1 MHNILAVLIASEFIS
16 EDREQ
21 QKYSLLLLKRTDKVV
36 NINMNIEEMS
46 VGKMESSL
54 FMFDITHFK
63 SKDKLTISTSLLR
76 LLIKIYYMF
85 VIIHLEE
92 RFW

>member
-21 QKYSLLLLKRTDKVV
+21 QKCTLLLLKCTDNVV

-46 VGKMESSL
+46 VGKVESTL

-63 SKDKLTISTSLLR
+63 SEDKLKISTSLLR
-76 LLIKIYYMF
+76 LLIKIYCMF